1 MLDQFVLNF
10 GQHIFARFISELVK
24 ISHMGQN
31 IWGDYVAA
39 LCLSTEEVGCNGL
52 IKAGECEGEVGGSY
66 HPVRGEHYG
75 TNFNTV
81 LFCSPQY
88 GWFRMSVYLLVQSA

>member
-1 MLDQFVLNF
+1 MPDHSVLNF

-39 LCLSTEEVGCNGL
+39 LCLSTEEVGCNGV
-52 IKAGECEGEVGGSY
+52 IKAGEWGGEGGAY
-66 HPVRGEHYG
+66 HPVRGEHYELQHS
-75 TNFNTV
+75 FV
-81 LFCSPQY
+81 LLEFCSAPLNMV
-88 GWFRMSVYLLVQSA
+88 GLE

>member
-1 MLDQFVLNF
+1 MPEHSVLNF

-24 ISHMGQN
+24 IGHMGQN

-39 LCLSTEEVGCNGL
+39 LCLSTEEVGCNGV
-52 IKAGECEGEVGGSY
+52 IKAVECVCGGGGHIILLEGNT
-66 HPVRGEHYG
+66 

-81 LFCSPQY
+81 LLCSPQY
-88 GWFRMSVYLLVQSA
+88 GWFRMSVYVLVQSA

>member
-1 MLDQFVLNF
+1 MPGHSVLNF

-39 LCLSTEEVGCNGL
+39 LCLSTEEVGCNGV
-52 IKAGECEGEVGGSY
+52 IKAGEWGGGGGVISS
-66 HPVRGEHYG
+66 
-75 TNFNTV
+75 
-81 LFCSPQY
+81 C
-88 GWFRMSVYLLVQSA
+88 